1 MAGSSIA
8 KNTHHMCVH
17 VCTPK
22 VFLRQL
28 SACLC
33 TYVTTVNSRTT
44 ALFVAAQAIR
54 KIAIQV
60 MLIIAIVVYTEKVGL
75 STSMKA
81 YTCGYS

>member
-17 VCTPK
+17 VYIQCTPK

-33 TYVTTVNSRTT
+33 TYVATVNSLTT

-60 MLIIAIVVYTEKVGL
+60 MLEV
-75 STSMKA
+75 
-81 YTCGYS
+81 